1 MRRAAIS
8 EISSDH
14 DRLWGTSEDRR
25 MRINDRVEIEECLGG
40 MLTIAI
46 SSIDEWDTGT
56 SLCFEDITLLTR
68 SEGDDICK

>member
-1 MRRAAIS
+1 MRRTTIS
-8 EISSDH
+8 KISSNH
-14 DRLWGTSEDRR
+14 DSLWLSREYGR
-25 MRINDRVEIEECLGG
+25 MSIYDRVEIEECLGG